1 MRDNKRF
8 KNLDEQIEI
17 FRYKGLIINNEEY
30 AREVLL
36 RENYFFING
45 YRHLFMKSF
54 NNKQY
59 IEGTTFEELYSLFLF
74 DRSFRNIIFKYL
86 SDSSNLFL
94 TPTSLKSTVPK
105 SEKSF

>member
-86 SDSSNLFL
+86 LVIENN
-94 TPTSLKSTVPK
+94 TKSII
-105 SEKSF
+105 SY

>member
-54 NNKQY
+54 NNILKVLHLKNFIVY
-59 IEGTTFEELYSLFLF
+59 SYLIEVLGILYL
-74 DRSFRNIIFKYL
+74 NIYL
-86 SDSSNLFL
+86 L
-94 TPTSLKSTVPK
+94 
-105 SEKSF
+105 

>member
-45 YRHLFMKSF
+45 YT
-54 NNKQY
+54 NW
-59 IEGTTFEELYSLFLF
+59 
-74 DRSFRNIIFKYL
+74 
-86 SDSSNLFL
+86 
-94 TPTSLKSTVPK
+94 
-105 SEKSF
+105 